1 MTNKELIA
9 YTNAK
14 RMNGESDSA
23 IARSLGM
30 SLTHFMGL
38 LNQAEKELGID
49 IYKEYNEP
57 SNKPKAPKKT
67 ERPVSGFGD
76 PEAVKAAFQRAE
88 EKRTKKNKVK
98 KPKEEI
104 EEEPTET
111 VEVKEDPKPEE
122 DFSWMDD

>member
-9 YTNAK
+9 YTNTK

-30 SLTHFMGL
+30 SLTHFIGL
-38 LNQAEKELGID
+38 LNQAEKELGHD
-49 IYKEYNEP
+49 IYKEYNKP
-57 SNKPKAPKKT
+57 SNKPKTPKNT

-76 PEAVKAAFQRAE
+76 SEAVKAAFQRAE
-88 EKRTKKNKVK
+88 EKRTKNNKVK

-104 EEEPTET
+104 KEEPTET
-111 VEVKEDPKPEE
+111 VEVKKESKPEE
-122 DFSWMDD
+122 EFNWMDD